1 MKKRILIASA
11 LALGL
16 GISTIA
22 QASDDLQGRRASHGP
37 FKSDKEMLYSLNKKV
52 KQLESKNQDL
62 YKRLRNLEKQLQ
74 GVLCSQESSNSLE
87 SSNCQ
92 E

>member
-1 MKKRILIASA
+1 MKKRFLIASA

-16 GISTIA
+16 GVSTIA
-22 QASDDLQGRRASHGP
+22 QAGDEVQSRRASNGP
-37 FKSDKEMLYSLNKKV
+37 FKSDKELLYSLNKKV

-74 GVLCSQESSNSLE
+74 GVLCTQD